1 MKRRMAAL
9 MVGDI
14 VGYSAMMERAEE
26 QTAERLASCQA
37 LISEKVSL
45 LDGRVFKTA
54 GDAALAEFP
63 SAVNAVRSAFE
74 IRSALAGAQEPASE
88 PLRMRF
94 GLHIADVV
102 VQGDDLVGDGVNLA
116 ARIQAAAEPDSIYVS
131 GALFDHVRRNS
142 AFIFDDIGERAFKNI
157 SEPVH
162 LYRVRGEIGAHRL
175 QSAPTQLLITKQRRP
190 SSIAVLPFRVS
201 GDDEDQRYLAEGLTE
216 ELIVELGR
224 FHRLSVSSRSA
235 SFAVADLHPDPV
247 RVGEVLGVRYVLEG
261 QVRKIGERVSIS
273 LTLSETDH
281 GAVVWSDKI
290 QRAFEE
296 ILDSG

>member
-1 MKRRMAAL
+1 
-9 MVGDI
+9 
-14 VGYSAMMERAEE
+14 
-26 QTAERLASCQA
+26 
-37 LISEKVSL
+37 
-45 LDGRVFKTA
+45 
-54 GDAALAEFP
+54 
-63 SAVNAVRSAFE
+63 
-74 IRSALAGAQEPASE
+74 
-88 PLRMRF
+88 MRF

-157 SEPVH
+157 SESVH

-175 QSAPTQLLITKQRRP
+175 QSAPTQLLITKERRP
-190 SSIAVLPFRVS
+190 SSVAVLPFRVS
-201 GDDEDQRYLAEGLTE
+201 GDDENQRYLAEGLTE

-235 SFAVADLHPDPV
+235 SFAVADSHPDPV

-273 LTLSETDH
+273 LTLSETDQ

-290 QRAFEE
+290 QRSVRGNPR
-296 ILDSG
+296 SG